1 MSKRRYHSVE
11 CKHVDWK
18 ALSERIA
25 GEAAVVFAV
34 DVAKHD
40 FVGLLCCPGGE
51 VLARVR
57 WRHPEETRELLAG
70 IARLGAVTRVEA
82 VMESSG
88 TYGDALRWQ
97 LGRLGVALYRVAAK
111 RVHDAAE
118 VYDGVPSLHDAKAVE
133 LIGELH
139 GRGCSE
145 PWPVAD
151 APRRALQAELRML
164 QQCKQ
169 RAQALRNRQEALLSR
184 HWPEVLTLLEPG
196 SLTLHHLIATFGGPE
211 QVTLL
216 APQAEA
222 LMRRIGRQGLG
233 EETIAAVLASAADT
247 LGLPCVLEERELLR
261 WQAKALIET
270 HAEMGRLE
278 RRIAET
284 LGKDAALATLPTCLG
299 RVTAAVLLASVG
311 SPANYPNAG
320 SYCKALGLNLKERSS
335 GTHQGRLAI
344 TKRGPPLARF
354 YLYFAALRL
363 IAREPVVARWFTRKT
378 ARPGALKGK
387 QVVELMRRLA
397 KGLWHHVH
405 GQPFQIE
412 KLVNPHGAL
421 AP

>member
-1 MSKRRYHSVE
+1 MSKGRYHSVE
-11 CKHVDWK
+11 CKGVDWK
-18 ALSERIA
+18 GLGDRVA
-25 GEAAVVFAV
+25 GEGVVFAV

-40 FVGLLCCPGGE
+40 FVGLLSRKDGE

-57 WRHPEETRELLAG
+57 WRHPEQTRELLAG
-70 IARLGAVTRVEA
+70 IATLGAVTRVEA

-139 GRGCSE
+139 ARGCSV
-145 PWPVAD
+145 PWPVAQ

-164 QQCKQ
+164 QQSKQ
-169 RAQALRNRQEALLSR
+169 REQALRNRQEALLSR
-184 HWPEVLTLLEPG
+184 HWPEVLTVLEPG
-196 SLTLHHLIATFGGPE
+196 SLTLHHLIATFGGPQ
-211 QVTLL
+211 QVTIL
-216 APQAEA
+216 ASQARA
-222 LMRRIGRQGLG
+222 LMQRVGRPGLG
-233 EETIAAVLASAADT
+233 EEKIEAVLASAADT
-247 LGLPCVLEERELLR
+247 LGVPCVLEERELLR

-270 HAEMGRLE
+270 HGEIDRIE

-284 LGKDAALATLPTCLG
+284 LGRDAELAALPKPLG
-299 RVTAAVLLASVG
+299 RVTGAVLWATVG
-311 SPANYPNAG
+311 SPADYPNAA
-320 SYCKALGLNLKERSS
+320 SYCKALGLNLKEHSS
-335 GTHQGRLAI
+335 GTHAGRVAI

-363 IAREPVVARWFTRKT
+363 IAQEPLVARWFTRKS

-387 QVVELMRRLA
+387 QVVELMRRMA

-405 GQPFQIE
+405 GQPFRIE
-412 KLVNPHGAL
+412 KLFNSSVRLGA
-421 AP
+421 